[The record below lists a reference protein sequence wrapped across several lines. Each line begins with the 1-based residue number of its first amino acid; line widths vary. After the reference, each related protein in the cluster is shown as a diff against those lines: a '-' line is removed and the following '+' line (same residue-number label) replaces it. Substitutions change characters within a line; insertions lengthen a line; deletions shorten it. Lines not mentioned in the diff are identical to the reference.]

1 MDGPDSTRREFLK
14 ALGAAA
20 AAADLPS
27 GARGAEAPGVP
38 SPAFTRSGREIWVA
52 LRGEDRIA
60 VVDVERA
67 LRQVGGTE
75 AGAVVAAF
83 DVSEPLAPRFVA
95 QIPLG
100 ALSLPSGELRN
111 RRGGA
116 LVYVRPGH
124 RAAGG

>member
-1 MDGPDSTRREFLK
+1 MDGPDPTRREFLK

-20 AAADLPS
+20 AAAALPS

-38 SPAFTRSGREIWVA
+38 SPGASDRVFVVA
-52 LRGEDRIA
+52 EDSSTLV
-60 VVDVERA
+60 VVDPARN
-67 LRQVGGTE
+67 
-75 AGAVVAAF
+75 AVDT

-95 QIPLG
+95 QVPLG
-100 ALSLPSGELRN
+100 ALALPSGELRH

-124 RAAGG
+124 RASGG